1 MRLTDFKM
9 TEEENVAIDIYNS
22 WNFGVISRADAIKAF
37 TPEMREDKGARDW
50 LSLIWGSEQ
59 MTSDGL
65 KRGTPVNVFLP
76 PDD

>member
-1 MRLTDFKM
+1 MRITDFKM
-9 TEEENVAIDIYNS
+9 TVQENDAIDIYNS

-37 TPEMREDKGARDW
+37 TPEMREDKGARIW

-59 MTSDGL
+59 MMDGGL